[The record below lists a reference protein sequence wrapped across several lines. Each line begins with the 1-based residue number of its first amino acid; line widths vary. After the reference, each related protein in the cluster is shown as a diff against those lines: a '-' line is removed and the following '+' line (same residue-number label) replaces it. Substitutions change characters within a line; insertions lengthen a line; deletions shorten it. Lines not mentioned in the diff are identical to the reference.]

1 MTSSFCLLLTF
12 SHPFLGGWG
21 GQADRGCSFSTSVLN
36 KRDPKI
42 YWKCTPKVWHTAY
55 FKQMQLKTSK
65 LSKAISIRG
74 FTYLTHSHN
83 FWKVESLPS
92 ILTQLH
98 GQTHQH
104 REGVNNPMVHIS
116 AVFPGS
122 RGLLKAVYVGHQAS
136 SRPSALK
143 HPCCELGFPSSLP
156 TGCNTDHRLLASF
169 YSPINLK
176 LPKSGNNLLV
186 LHLHIFQLTI
196 PITYSNA
203 QTQWLPAG
211 PSTAGHLFVLLYSVY
226 VQGRGFWWGVQAQP
240 LLHKSHG
247 ILPYT
252 SIKLQLQ
259 HTMTGYSSLF

>member
-1 MTSSFCLLLTF
+1 MAHSIFQTNAAENLQIIKSYFNKGFHLLDTF
-12 SHPFLGGWG
+12 
-21 GQADRGCSFSTSVLN
+21 
-36 KRDPKI
+36 
-42 YWKCTPKVWHTAY
+42 
-55 FKQMQLKTSK
+55 
-65 LSKAISIRG
+65 
-74 FTYLTHSHN
+74 
-83 FWKVESLPS
+83 
-92 ILTQLH
+92 TQLLKSWISSKYFA
-98 GQTHQH
+98 QTNSPAQ
-104 REGVNNPMVHIS
+104 EGANNPMVHIS
-116 AVFPGS
+116 TVFPGS
-122 RGLLKAVYVGHQAS
+122 RGLPKAVCVGLQAS
-136 SRPSALK
+136 SRPTTLK

-156 TGCNTDHRLLASF
+156 TGSNTDHHLLASF
-169 YSPINLK
+169 YSPINFK
-176 LPKSGNNLLV
+176 LPKPGTNLLV

-240 LLHKSHG
+240 LLHDSHG